1 MLATLIADDLTGACD
16 AGALFS
22 GAGPVGIVTD
32 GLAFDPNRDV
42 VAADT
47 ETRALDAGQAAKEV
61 WDMARHLAPRF
72 ALGPAVKKLDS
83 TLRGQVAAELDAMLL
98 ATGLRAALVC
108 PAFPAQG
115 RTVVDGI
122 LRVDG
127 ILAHE
132 SPIGQDPFYPGPT
145 SSVIDIVQDGTE
157 RTVAHLRL
165 RDVRW
170 GHEALC
176 RALDEA
182 AGELI
187 VADAET
193 DADLDALARAALVL
207 DPSLLLAGSAGLA
220 GAMARA
226 LKYPPPPRAV
236 PRTRRWLIVAG
247 SLHPATRAQIQALA
261 DAGTTGCWVDGVRE
275 PDPGPV
281 LKALAQGHPAYIAT
295 RAPSDG
301 AGAERWA
308 EMAAALAA
316 VAADIVAQ
324 AEPDV
329 VAATGGDTAWALLE
343 ALGASRLEVTGAPL
357 SGLAIGALVT
367 RDGSTLSLLTKAGG
381 FGASDLFLSLLDGT
395 V

>member
-22 GAGPVGIVTD
+22 GAGPVGIATD

-83 TLRGQVAAELDAMLL
+83 TLP

-108 PAFPAQG
+108 PACPGQG

-145 SSVIDIVQDGTE
+145 SSVIDIAKDGTE

-165 RDVRW
+165 SDVRW
-170 GHEALC
+170 DHEALC

-187 VADAET
+187 VTDAET

-207 DPSLLLAGSAGLA
+207 DPPLLLAGSAGLA
-220 GAMARA
+220 GAIARA
-226 LKYPPPPRAV
+226 LKYPLPPR
-236 PRTRRWLIVAG
+236 
-247 SLHPATRAQIQALA
+247 
-261 DAGTTGCWVDGVRE
+261 
-275 PDPGPV
+275 
-281 LKALAQGHPAYIAT
+281 
-295 RAPSDG
+295 
-301 AGAERWA
+301 
-308 EMAAALAA
+308 
-316 VAADIVAQ
+316 
-324 AEPDV
+324 
-329 VAATGGDTAWALLE
+329 
-343 ALGASRLEVTGAPL
+343 
-357 SGLAIGALVT
+357 
-367 RDGSTLSLLTKAGG
+367 
-381 FGASDLFLSLLDGT
+381 
-395 V
+395 

>member
-1 MLATLIADDLTGACD
+1 MVATLIADDLTGACD

-22 GAGPVGIVTD
+22 GAGPIGIVTD
-32 GLAFDPNRDV
+32 GLAVDPHRDV

-47 ETRALDAGQAAKEV
+47 ETRSLDAGEAAKEV
-61 WDMARHLAPRF
+61 RDMARHLAPRF

-108 PAFPAQG
+108 PTFPAQG

-127 ILAHE
+127 IPAHE
-132 SPIGQDPFYPGPT
+132 SPIGRDPFYPGPT
-145 SSVIDIVQDGTE
+145 SSVIDIVKDGAE

-165 RDVRW
+165 RDLRSS
-170 GHEALC
+170 HEELC

-193 DADLDALARAALVL
+193 DADLDALARAALVV
-207 DPSLLLAGSAGLA
+207 DPPLLLAGSAGLA
-220 GAMARA
+220 GALARA
-226 LKYPPPPRAV
+226 LKYPPPPRAM

-247 SLHPATRAQIQALA
+247 SVHPATRAQIRALA
-261 DAGTTGCWVDGVRE
+261 DADTSGCWVDGGE
-275 PDPGPV
+275 PDTGSV
-281 LKALAQGHPAYIAT
+281 LEALVQGRPAYIAT
-295 RAPSDG
+295 NPPGDG
-301 AGAERWA
+301 AAARRGH

-316 VAADIVAQ
+316 VAADMVAR

-343 ALGASRLEVTGAPL
+343 ALGATRLEITGAPL
-357 SGLAIGALVT
+357 SGLAIGTLAT

-381 FGASDLFLSLLDGT
+381 FGAPDLFLSLLNGT

>member
-1 MLATLIADDLTGACD
+1 MVATLIADDLTGACD

-22 GAGPVGIVTD
+22 GAGPIGIVTD
-32 GLAFDPNRDV
+32 GLAVDPHRDV

-47 ETRALDAGQAAKEV
+47 ETRALDAGEAAKEV
-61 WDMARHLAPRF
+61 WSMARRLAPRF

-98 ATGLRAALVC
+98 ATGLRAAVVC
-108 PAFPAQG
+108 PTFPAQG

-127 ILAHE
+127 IPAHE
-132 SPIGQDPFYPGPT
+132 SPIGRDPFYPGPT
-145 SSVIDIVQDGTE
+145 SLVIDIVKDGTE

-165 RDVRW
+165 RDLRW
-170 GHEALC
+170 SHERLC

-193 DADLDALARAALVL
+193 DADLDALARAALVVK
-207 DPSLLLAGSAGLA
+207 PPLLLAGSAGLA
-220 GAMARA
+220 GALARA
-226 LKYPPPPRAV
+226 LKYPPPPRAM

-247 SLHPATRAQIQALA
+247 SVHPATRAQIRALA
-261 DAGTTGCWVDGVRE
+261 DADISGCRVDGARE
-275 PDPGPV
+275 PDTGSV
-281 LKALAQGHPAYIAT
+281 LKALSQGRPAYIAT
-295 RAPSDG
+295 NPPGDG
-301 AGAERWA
+301 VDVRRGR

-316 VAADIVAQ
+316 VAADMVAR

-343 ALGASRLEVTGAPL
+343 ALGATRLEITGAPL
-357 SGLAIGALVT
+357 SGLAIGTLVT

-381 FGASDLFLSLLDGT
+381 FGAPDLFLSLLKGT

>member
-22 GAGPVGIVTD
+22 GAGPVGIATD

-108 PAFPAQG
+108 PAFPGQG

-145 SSVIDIVQDGTE
+145 SSVIDIAKDGTE

-165 RDVRW
+165 SDVRW
-170 GHEALC
+170 DHEALC
-176 RALDEA
+176 RACWEKYGHCGHSELANLPPGTYTIEA
-182 AGELI
+182 WHEKLGPMTQSVTI
-187 VADAET
+187 
-193 DADLDALARAALVL
+193 
-207 DPSLLLAGSAGLA
+207 
-220 GAMARA
+220 GA
-226 LKYPPPPRAV
+226 KESKDITFSFKP
-236 PRTRRWLIVAG
+236 
-247 SLHPATRAQIQALA
+247 
-261 DAGTTGCWVDGVRE
+261 
-275 PDPGPV
+275 
-281 LKALAQGHPAYIAT
+281 
-295 RAPSDG
+295 
-301 AGAERWA
+301 
-308 EMAAALAA
+308 A
-316 VAADIVAQ
+316 VAT
-324 AEPDV
+324 
-329 VAATGGDTAWALLE
+329 ATN
-343 ALGASRLEVTGAPL
+343 
-357 SGLAIGALVT
+357 
-367 RDGSTLSLLTKAGG
+367 
-381 FGASDLFLSLLDGT
+381 
-395 V
+395 